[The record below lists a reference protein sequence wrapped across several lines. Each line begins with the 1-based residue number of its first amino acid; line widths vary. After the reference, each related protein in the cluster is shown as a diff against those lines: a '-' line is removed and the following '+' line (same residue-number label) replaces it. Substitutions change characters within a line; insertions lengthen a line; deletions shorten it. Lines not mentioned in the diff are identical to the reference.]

1 MWLLQR
7 KNMHKKHLLWLK
19 IISLCIFFH
28 SIILIWLFCI
38 YQGNYHIYAIAINK
52 QFDYSAPI
60 LFLPHLAE
68 QRKVKKEEKS
78 KSKIAA
84 KTENKKATQK
94 TENKNTVQTKMIEQP
109 KTTVAP
115 AAPAKK
121 IEPPKIKEQTKVIEP
136 IKKKPVQ
143 PQVDTKPKAP
153 ALDKPAAI
161 PAKPVLATALDIQQP
176 IIPTQTIKQK
186 TPIAPIPQ
194 ALHIP
199 DNAHISNNY
208 REVEALR
215 RGAQLQKELVR
226 KWQPPI
232 GVSPEC
238 TCEISFFVNNK
249 GNIENLKMIKNS
261 GVMMFDIS
269 ARQAL
274 YTMKMPQWT
283 YGKPLII
290 SFKQ

>member
-1 MWLLQR
+1 MPAQR
-7 KNMHKKHLLWLK
+7 KIEEKASGK
-19 IISLCIFFH
+19 
-28 SIILIWLFCI
+28 
-38 YQGNYHIYAIAINK
+38 
-52 QFDYSAPI
+52 
-60 LFLPHLAE
+60 
-68 QRKVKKEEKS
+68 KKENQSKIKELKTQS
-78 KSKIAA
+78 KSLKQSFPAHPECPAGVYRRIPE
-84 KTENKKATQK
+84 KTP
-94 TENKNTVQTKMIEQP
+94 VQTKIIEQP

-121 IEPPKIKEQTKVIEP
+121 IDPPKIIEQTKKE
-136 IKKKPVQ
+136 PVQ
-143 PQVDTKPKAP
+143 PQVDNKPKAP
-153 ALDKPAAI
+153 VLDKPAAI

-176 IIPTQTIKQK
+176 IIPTQTVKQE
-186 TPIAPIPQ
+186 TPVPPIPQ
-194 ALHIP
+194 APHIP

-215 RGAQLQKELVR
+215 RGAQLQKELVQ

-238 TCEISFFVNNK
+238 TCEISFFINNK

-274 YTMKMPQWT
+274 CTMKMPQWT